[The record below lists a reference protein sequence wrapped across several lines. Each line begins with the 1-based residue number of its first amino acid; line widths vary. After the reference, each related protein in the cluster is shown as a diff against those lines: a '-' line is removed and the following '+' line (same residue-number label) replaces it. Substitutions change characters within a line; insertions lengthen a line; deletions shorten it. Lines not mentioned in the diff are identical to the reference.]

1 MVVERLLQV
10 SILPSVECGVR
21 GQPGDAAVD
30 FASDNSCFSRGGG
43 AHCGRCQELSAD
55 PFSVDMDPRYHALHC
70 GSNEQGRLT
79 KRHDD
84 IRDALAQLLS
94 SIYGAQY
101 VSKEPIVGHVEN
113 QRLTAD
119 VLVRR
124 GAREIFLDVVV
135 ADPTCKT
142 AVQDHDSTAIQGV
155 VCNVAEARKRNHYR
169 EVMRAKQSGR
179 CVCWCLSLCC
189 EPTGMEVRGA

>member
-1 MVVERLLQV
+1 MVNDVKFQ
-10 SILPSVECGVR
+10 SF
-21 GQPGDAAVD
+21 QY
-30 FASDNSCFSRGGG
+30 F
-43 AHCGRCQELSAD
+43 
-55 PFSVDMDPRYHALHC
+55 
-70 GSNEQGRLT
+70 QGRLT

-124 GAREIFLDVVV
+124 GAREVFLDVVV

-142 AVQDHDSTAIQGV
+142 AVQDHDSATIQSV
-155 VCNVAEARKRNHYR
+155 ACNVAEARKRHHYR
-169 EVMRAKQSGR
+169 EVMRVKPEGVLVPFAF
-179 CVCWCLSLCC
+179 
-189 EPTGMEVRGA
+189 EPTGRFGKAALDFLSSVVEEHSGGDRERARRQAKVLHFKRRVGVLLARHTSRMVGTIRDKFKPLVPVRPEG